1 MSFPGFS
8 KASSRPRGWDRSTP
22 PPVSG
27 KDAKVLVEGWV
38 VVELAD
44 WRPPE
49 IGGWRLDFED
59 WRLDFEDWRLDFEEW
74 RLDFCGCRTDF
85 EG

>member
-8 KASSRPRGWDRSTP
+8 KASSRPRGRARSTP

-59 WRLDFEDWRLDFEEW
+59 WRLDFEDWRLA
-74 RLDFCGCRTDF
+74 LCGCRTDF